1 MCIKYYKGGFIIY
14 KKSVVDNE
22 IIIEVKLIYIVSLT
36 QYLITNDNYTLNDKL
51 TLKMLLNGYKKTID
65 DYIVQLK
72 NLSILK
78 NSLSYSR
85 LKKCLQECIATNAC
99 NSNKFIDELDEKIN
113 FHPDSFLSYGLPK
126 FENIVSI

>member
-22 IIIEVKLIYIVSLT
+22 IIIDVKLIYIVSLT

-65 DYIVQLK
+65 DYNHISK
-72 NLSILK
+72 N
-78 NSLSYSR
+78 N
-85 LKKCLQECIATNAC
+85 
-99 NSNKFIDELDEKIN
+99 
-113 FHPDSFLSYGLPK
+113 
-126 FENIVSI
+126 